1 MDKNNDLVNRIISAI
16 QAEYVSLVGI
26 EKIKEYKFVP
36 LRVKDGDLFITI
48 DMESDKDL
56 VAGYM
61 KSILPYPIKFIMIP
75 NSDFVEILDYILEHK
90 TMYNVK
96 TTLSEIIN
104 KENQRL
110 QNQYLSEIINKGNQK
125 LKNQY
130 LSFYLKIS
138 IILLLFP
145 PVCRQL
151 AHDMISRA
159 DFPHNFSFLLSIPNH
174 YSIDLPVLLIEL
186 LILVAVIGMCYL
198 SKCKKL

>member
-130 LSFYLKIS
+130 LSFYLKI
-138 IILLLFP
+138 
-145 PVCRQL
+145 
-151 AHDMISRA
+151 
-159 DFPHNFSFLLSIPNH
+159 
-174 YSIDLPVLLIEL
+174 
-186 LILVAVIGMCYL
+186 
-198 SKCKKL
+198 